1 MESGSEYRIP
11 HPFRVKQVDPSISRP
26 MTTSNFDDT
35 SLEDAYGTELEN
47 QDFSGLSRRRTATTE
62 F

>member
-1 MESGSEYRIP
+1 
-11 HPFRVKQVDPSISRP
+11 

-47 QDFSGLSRRRTATTE
+47 QDFSGLSRRRTATAE